1 MEETQNHPATITC
14 FITGI
19 QRVLQ
24 LLVVILYVYGGHP
37 YVKSG
42 HSIFTLRGFVF
53 ELQFHKHKI
62 FFTVTCI
69 TPQYEISIYLP
80 YTTQYKTDKLNTI

>member
-1 MEETQNHPATITC
+1 MEEAHNHPATITC
-14 FITGI
+14 FIIGI

-24 LLVVILYVYGGHP
+24 LLVVILYVYGGHL

-42 HSIFTLRGFVF
+42 HSISNLQGFVI

-62 FFTVTCI
+62 LFTVTCI

-80 YTTQYKTDKLNTI
+80 YTT